1 MRILVIQNKMGIGDM
16 VIYLPFIKSISKKFS
31 CPITLLVKESTK
43 ADQYLN
49 RASYIDEIIY
59 LKRNNNKNDKHDGFV
74 GSIKLSIELKNK
86 RFDKVFILNS
96 SLRFYLI
103 CKLANIKEIFQY
115 PLFKKKNQH
124 IINAAKDLIRNTLN
138 LEVESNPNIE
148 ILDEEII
155 NAKKKFNINK
165 DKINILLGIG
175 GSGPTKRTP
184 PEKFIKFMELCLKKY
199 DCRFYLAT
207 GGVDEEQKILLEIV
221 NHHQKSCLALDK
233 LKISEILPIIKNCDI
248 AICNDSSF
256 SHLSAALGKKTIVL
270 MCDTPKIYGSYNSN
284 MHPILPDGVENVT
297 HGTEGKDKI
306 NPLKIFEKFQSL
318 IS

>member
-1 MRILVIQNKMGIGDM
+1 MKILVIQNKMGIGDM

-165 DKINILLGIG
+165 DKRLIKTNKIFFLTSSSRI
-175 GSGPTKRTP
+175 KI
-184 PEKFIKFMELCLKKY
+184 KQIDKIIIIFIIF
-199 DCRFYLAT
+199 FYL
-207 GGVDEEQKILLEIV
+207 I
-221 NHHQKSCLALDK
+221 
-233 LKISEILPIIKNCDI
+233 ISSNYLIPI
-248 AICNDSSF
+248 
-256 SHLSAALGKKTIVL
+256 
-270 MCDTPKIYGSYNSN
+270 P
-284 MHPILPDGVENVT
+284 
-297 HGTEGKDKI
+297 
-306 NPLKIFEKFQSL
+306 
-318 IS
+318 